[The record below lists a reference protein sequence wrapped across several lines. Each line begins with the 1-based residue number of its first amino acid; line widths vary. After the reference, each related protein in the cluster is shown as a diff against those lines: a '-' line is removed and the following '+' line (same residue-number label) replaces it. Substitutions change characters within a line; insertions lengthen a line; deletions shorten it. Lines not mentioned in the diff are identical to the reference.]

1 MKQRHIHQA
10 IALLRDYAIATLE
23 LQRSVRA
30 SLESAR
36 KDAYEGAYD
45 SLLRDYSTA
54 NVELQRRRTSEL
66 ESALKDAL
74 DALDSLKRSDDLAR
88 KARAGLYLCLAP
100 EGGRMN
106 WRSYFYGSPRQGD
119 E

>member
-1 MKQRHIHQA
+1 MKQRHILQA
-10 IALLRDYAIATLE
+10 IAVLRDYSAATLE

-36 KDAYEGAYD
+36 KDAYEDAYD
-45 SLLRDYSTA
+45 SLLRDYSSA

-66 ESALKDAL
+66 ESASKDAYE
-74 DALDSLKRSDDLAR
+74 ALDSLKKSDDLAR
-88 KARAGLYLCLAP
+88 KARAALYLCLYLT
-100 EGGRMN
+100 E
-106 WRSYFYGSPRQGD
+106 